1 MAATG
6 RLFKGIRRSAA
17 VALGATLAIVVP
29 GIAPAAAAG
38 AAKPAIFDRGAWYLR
53 NSLSSGSA
61 NQTFRYGRT
70 GDLPVMGDWNGDG
83 TDTVGLARFPAG
95 GSGQFT
101 WHLRDFNSGGNAT
114 IAPFQ
119 FGTVRFVA
127 VDRLGSIPIAGDWDG
142 NGTVTVGVA
151 QFGDNL
157 AGPITFHLRNSNTAG
172 PDDVVVSYGRTDRDF
187 PIVGD
192 WDGNG
197 TDTVG
202 VVRGPNLWLLRNSSG
217 NGPAEVSFAYGSAQ
231 PGLIEFPVV
240 GDWNGDGTDNPGL
253 VRNVPAT
260 QPEGG
265 FRNWLLRSSN
275 SSGGATSN
283 FLYGSD
289 AFFMGLPVDY
299 VPRLSWR

>member
-1 MAATG
+1 MAAGT
-6 RLFKGIRRSAA
+6 
-17 VALGATLAIVVP
+17 
-29 GIAPAAAAG
+29 
-38 AAKPAIFDRGAWYLR
+38 AKPAIFNNGMWYLR
-53 NSLSSGSA
+53 NALSSGPA
-61 NQTFRYGRT
+61 NAVFRYGRS

-83 TDTVGLARFPAG
+83 NDTVGLARFPAANT
-95 GSGQFT
+95 GQFT
-101 WHLRDFNSGGNAT
+101 WHLRDSNNGGGAT
-114 IAPFQ
+114 VTPFQ

-127 VDRLGSIPIAGDWDG
+127 VDRLGSIPIVGDWDG
-142 NGTVTVGVA
+142 DGKDTIGVA

-202 VVRGPNLWLLRNSSG
+202 VTRGPNLWLLRNSNSNG
-217 NGPAEVSFAYGSAQ
+217 NADMSFAFGSSA
-231 PGLIEFPVV
+231 PGIVELPVV
-240 GDWNGDGTDNPGL
+240 GDWDGNGSDDPGVL
-253 VRNVPAT
+253 RNVPAS
-260 QPEGG
+260 QPDGG

-275 SSGGATSN
+275 TSGPATSN
-283 FLYGSD
+283 FIYGSD
-289 AFFMGLPVDY
+289 AFAIGLPVDY